1 MSKSYY
7 VPSNRTDASKV
18 KFKDENFPNVNNV
31 KDALKELNNKTN
43 ILPNKQTVYI
53 MKNAIP
59 SGSVSSVYARNYL
72 FDDIIFPNTEEIKS
86 VYCEVVYI
94 DNDKEITKNIKL
106 EYIDN
111 TPLLNEISMKYYLG
125 IDEDDNFGVAFCSH
139 YYAESE
145 IEKCNI
151 SVCIDLENNTC
162 GEVKKATISYETYS
176 NLLKNEYIESVDYS
190 KIVNTPKLSFDE
202 DGNLEVIIDGIARKF
217 QKMRNDD

>member
-1 MSKSYY
+1 M
-7 VPSNRTDASKV
+7 
-18 KFKDENFPNVNNV
+18 
-31 KDALKELNNKTN
+31 NNKTS
-43 ILPNKQTVYI
+43 ILPVKTTNYI
-53 MKNAIP
+53 MQDAVP
-59 SGSVSSVYARNYL
+59 SGNVTTEYASNNYL
-72 FDDIIFPNTEEIKS
+72 FDDVIFPNTEEVKS

-94 DNDKEITKNIKL
+94 DNNKEITKNIKL

-111 TPLLNEISMKYYLG
+111 TPIVNETNMKYYQG
-125 IDEDDNFGVAFCSH
+125 IDEDNNFGIAFCSH

-217 QKMRNDD
+217 QKMRNYD